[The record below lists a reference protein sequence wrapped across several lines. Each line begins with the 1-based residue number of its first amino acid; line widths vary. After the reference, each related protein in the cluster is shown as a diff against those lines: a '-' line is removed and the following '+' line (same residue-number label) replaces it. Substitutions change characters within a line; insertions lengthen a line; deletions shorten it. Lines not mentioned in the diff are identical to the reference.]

1 MNIRIEVATP
11 KCGKS
16 SLTAGVMFIA
26 IDAAPPCVFGKGSIG
41 KGCVLISWFW
51 L

>member
-1 MNIRIEVATP
+1 MNIRIEVAATP

-26 IDAAPPCVFGKGSIG
+26 IDVAPPVYLVKE
-41 KGCVLISWFW
+41 V
-51 L
+51 